1 MHLFMTWHILCKSRF
16 FVFSFF
22 WKRSK
27 DWFWLVGKGRP
38 IVCLSEQ
45 NMSPWCC
52 CRSCPVSTAVRTALY
67 TAQHRHYGHQSTSG
81 RGRDRWWST
90 RGRVRAATS
99 PVYSPGVVTAQG
111 GRVQL
116 SEPRTPD
123 MKCDVMWP
131 VIHRIKPERGEG
143 RQNYVTGNFTAQ
155 QY

>member
-1 MHLFMTWHILCKSRF
+1 M
-16 FVFSFF
+16 
-22 WKRSK
+22 
-27 DWFWLVGKGRP
+27 
-38 IVCLSEQ
+38 CLSEQ

-123 MKCDVMWP
+123 MKCDVTCDLQNRARARGDRIMSREILPHSNIKW
-131 VIHRIKPERGEG
+131 HRKLVSGVFSSKFSGLLRSSMM
-143 RQNYVTGNFTAQ
+143 RWWLHCWYWVLTKNF
-155 QY
+155 